1 MKLEIL
7 RNRLG
12 LSITECGQILLGIR
26 NPKAAYQQWYN
37 MERRGTWAASTD
49 QYLNYLIY
57 TLENHPEVLY
67 AFIELQRK
75 ELGI

>member
-37 MERRGTWAASTD
+37 MERRGSWAASTD
-49 QYLNYLIY
+49 QYLDLLIFL
-57 TLENHPEVLY
+57 LENHREVLDE
-67 AFIELQRK
+67 FIGQVED
-75 ELGI
+75 

>member
-37 MERRGTWAASTD
+37 MERRGSWAASTD
-49 QYLNYLIY
+49 QYLDLLIFL
-57 TLENHPEVLY
+57 LENYREVLDE
-67 AFIELQRK
+67 FIGQVEDQK
-75 ELGI
+75 

>member
-37 MERRGTWAASTD
+37 MVRRGSWAASTD
-49 QYLNYLIY
+49 QYLDLLIFL
-57 TLENHPEVLY
+57 LENHREVLDE
-67 AFIELQRK
+67 FIGQVEDQK
-75 ELGI
+75 

>member
-37 MERRGTWAASTD
+37 MERRGSWAASTD
-49 QYLNYLIY
+49 QYLDLLIFL
-57 TLENHPEVLY
+57 LENHREVLDE
-67 AFIELQRK
+67 FIGEVEDK
-75 ELGI
+75 S